1 MNIHTPKYTDYLVN
15 YDKEKLHPKLSKI
28 IDNMS
33 PNILELNNTILY
45 GPPGIGKYTMA
56 LRIIRTFSK
65 SKLKYEKKISV
76 TSNNEKYFIK
86 ISDIHY
92 EIDCGL
98 LGCNSKIL
106 WNDIYKNIID
116 IILTKQNRTG
126 IILCKNFHEIT
137 SDLLEIFHS
146 YMQTLLTK
154 TVNIKFI
161 VLCEGVSF
169 IPDNILNCYQI
180 INMKRPA
187 RTTYNKCIKKKL
199 SNDIDLSNIKNIKT
213 LQMTNKVESVPY
225 AHICDIIINNI
236 IDIKHTTISK
246 LRENLY
252 NILIYN
258 LNIYDCIW
266 YIITELCKKNYIKNE
281 IIPTLSVE
289 TYKFFFYFN
298 NNYRPIYHLEN
309 YVLYIIN
316 TIHEYGKSM

>member
-1 MNIHTPKYTDYLVN
+1 MQIHTIKFKDYLMN

-28 IDNMS
+28 VDNMS
-33 PNILELNNTILY
+33 QNISELNNIILY

-56 LRIIRTFSK
+56 LRIIRNFSE

-92 EIDCGL
+92 EVDCSL

-116 IILTKQNRTG
+116 VVLTKPNRTG

-137 SDLLEIFHS
+137 NDMLDIFQS
-146 YMQTLLTK
+146 YMQTLLTQP
-154 TVNIKFI
+154 VNIKFI
-161 VLCEGVSF
+161 IITEGVSF
-169 IPDNILNCYQI
+169 IPNNIINCYQI

-187 RTTYNKCIKKKL
+187 KTTYNKCIKKKL
-199 SNDIDLSNIKNIKT
+199 DNNIDLSNIKNMKT
-213 LQMTNKVESVPY
+213 LQMTNNIEAISHVP
-225 AHICDIIINNI
+225 ICNTIINNI

-252 NILIYN
+252 NLLIYN
-258 LNIYDCIW
+258 LNIYDCVW
-266 YIITELCKKNYIKNE
+266 YIINNLCKQKYIKNE
-281 IIPTLSVE
+281 VLHILLVE
-289 TYKFFFYFN
+289 TYKFFLHFN

-309 YVLYIIN
+309 YVIYIIN
-316 TIHEYGKSM
+316 TIHEYGGSM